1 MLMWFRPVLFAIL
14 IVLIICFHYSN
25 ITMLEMMER
34 DKMNEKLIECLTNPA
49 KSQLL
54 RAINEQGR
62 ATTKELA
69 QVTRKLPQTTLYRYL
84 KKMVNDGL
92 IKVVEENRIRNVNEK
107 VYGMAIDFDAELQMI
122 AKDPSSDAAVV
133 QIRRFANGLVDEF
146 ERNLPKGAI
155 NPLLDG
161 YGFFIAPIHVS
172 RDEAVEMINKIIEV
186 IKPYEDNELTPDR
199 HLQSWAMVLTPP
211 AKH

>member
-1 MLMWFRPVLFAIL
+1 
-14 IVLIICFHYSN
+14 
-25 ITMLEMMER
+25 
-34 DKMNEKLIECLTNPA
+34 MNEKLMECLTNPVKYKLLA
-49 KSQLL
+49 ALNSQK
-54 RAINEQGR
+54 R

-69 QVTRKLPQTTLYRYL
+69 EIISPLPQTTLYRYL
-84 KKMVNDGL
+84 KKMVDDGL

-107 VYGMAIDFDAELQMI
+107 VYGMAVDFDAEIEMI
-122 AKDPSSDAAVV
+122 AKDPSSDAAAV
-133 QIRRFANGLVDEF
+133 QIRKFVNGLVDEF
-146 ERNLPKGAI
+146 ERNLPEGAI

-172 RDEAVEMINKIIEV
+172 RDEAVEMINKIIEI

-211 AKH
+211 TKP

>member
-1 MLMWFRPVLFAIL
+1 
-14 IVLIICFHYSN
+14 
-25 ITMLEMMER
+25 
-34 DKMNEKLIECLTNPA
+34 MNEKFMECLTNPLKSKLLTTIKA
-49 KSQLL
+49 K
-54 RAINEQGR
+54 ER

-69 QVTRKLPQTTLYRYL
+69 EIVSQLPQTTLYRYL
-84 KKMVNDGL
+84 KKMVDDGL

-107 VYGMAIDFDAELQMI
+107 VYGMAIDFDAELEMI

-146 ERNLPKGAI
+146 ERNLPVGEI
-155 NPLLDG
+155 NPLRDG

-186 IKPYEDNELTPDR
+186 IKPYEANELTPDR

-211 AKH
+211 VKH

>member
-1 MLMWFRPVLFAIL
+1 MNQALMDCLANPIK
-14 IVLIICFHYSN
+14 C
-25 ITMLEMMER
+25 
-34 DKMNEKLIECLTNPA
+34 KLLM
-49 KSQLL
+49 
-54 RAINEQGR
+54 AINSREK

-69 QVTRKLPQTTLYRYL
+69 GIASQLPQTTLYRYL

-211 AKH
+211 VKH